1 MPQMMDEI
9 SWEHY
14 YSEYIVHSSEVLEPQ
29 VGIRYSVYCIICLTL
44 IVINAHLKSDGK
56 LRNFFYIITP
66 FNFHNNNNNRQDS
79 KKDVVTTP
87 TTTTNGETST
97 PSTSA
102 AVTIIDTENAALK
115 EYEDAHIGNFR
126 LYFIRV
132 LFSL

>member
-1 MPQMMDEI
+1 M
-9 SWEHY
+9 
-14 YSEYIVHSSEVLEPQ
+14 
-29 VGIRYSVYCIICLTL
+29 
-44 IVINAHLKSDGK
+44 INARLKPDGK

-66 FNFHNNNNNRQDS
+66 FNFHNNNNNNNNNNRQDS
-79 KKDVVTTP
+79 KKDVLTTP

-102 AVTIIDTENAALK
+102 AVAIIDTENAALK